1 MIASLADYLNSVRN
15 LMSYWGLDQPGVP
28 YHEAETLWFRGH
40 RDSSWKLTP
49 KLYRDEYKDADE
61 NEIRQ
66 EFESR
71 ALQLIQGRTPT
82 GKWEWYFLMQHY
94 GAPTRLLDWT
104 DNPLLGLYFAVADHD
119 SKDRDAAVWTLNP
132 HWLNRK
138 LRRGIEG
145 AMLPDWKEANSYL
158 KNLEQA
164 FEDHTLAT
172 ARLPAAIDPPHVDR
186 RLAAQSSRFVIFGVN
201 RDLMQVK
208 AIKSELRRKRHLQM
222 ISIPREAIPAIQKE
236 LYSCGITHSFVFPDL
251 EGLCR
256 EICRKQVC
264 QGSLLSRTGR
274 ERLRLGPVRLDCNRF
289 LQRNQKS

>member
-1 MIASLADYLNSVRN
+1 MEKNKRARVAASLKQKNESIGSLAEYLNCIKK
-15 LMSYWGLDQPGVP
+15 LASYWDL
-28 YHEAETLWFRGH
+28 EAETLWFRGH

-61 NEIRQ
+61 SEIRL

-71 ALQLIQGRTPT
+71 ALQLIQGRVPL

-104 DNPLLGLYFAVADHD
+104 DNPLLGLYFAVADHPA
-119 SKDRDAAVWTLNP
+119 DRDAAIWAVDP
-132 HWLNRK
+132 DWLNRK

-158 KNLEQA
+158 KDLEDA
-164 FEDHTLAT
+164 FEGTKVT

-186 RLAAQSSRFVIFGVN
+186 RLAAQSSRFVIFGVD
-201 RDLMQVK
+201 RDLMKIK
-208 AIKSELRRKRHLQM
+208 AIKSERRRARHLQM
-222 ISIPREAIPAIQKE
+222 LTIPREAVPVIQKE

-256 EICRKQVC
+256 EICRKH
-264 QGSLLSRTGR
+264 RR
-274 ERLRLGPVRLDCNRF
+274 
-289 LQRNQKS
+289 KS

>member
-1 MIASLADYLNSVRN
+1 
-15 LMSYWGLDQPGVP
+15 MSYWDLDQRGVP
-28 YHEAETLWFRGH
+28 YHEAETLWFRGQQ
-40 RDSSWKLTP
+40 DSSWKLTP

-71 ALQLIQGRTPT
+71 ALQLIQGRVPT

-104 DNPLLGLYFAVADHD
+104 DNPLLGLYFAVADHPE
-119 SKDRDAAVWTLNP
+119 DRDAAVWTLNP

-138 LRRGIEG
+138 LRKGIVG
-145 AMLPDWKEANSYL
+145 AMLPDWEEANSYL
-158 KNLEQA
+158 KDLEDA
-164 FEDHTLAT
+164 FEDNKIAT

-201 RDLMQVK
+201 RDLMRVK
-208 AIKSELRRKRHLQM
+208 AIKSEGRRKRHLQM
-222 ISIPREAIPAIQKE
+222 ITIPREAVPAIQKE

-256 EICRKQVC
+256 EICRKH
-264 QGSLLSRTGR
+264 RR
-274 ERLRLGPVRLDCNRF
+274 
-289 LQRNQKS
+289 KS